1 MKKRKAVR
9 GERKTAGRLFAV
21 KILQLADISA
31 QRLFI
36 EYDAVRKIYSE
47 TSAIIIIG
55 NAGGAVRYSDG
66 ESSVR
71 KPAGGLKGGNERCV
85 VICM

>member
-36 EYDAVRKIYSE
+36 EYDAVRKIYS
-47 TSAIIIIG
+47 G
-55 NAGGAVRYSDG
+55 NISNHNYMKRGRRGQVQ
-66 ESSVR
+66 
-71 KPAGGLKGGNERCV
+71 
-85 VICM
+85 